1 MADPDLLDRWLDGEA
16 DPAALR
22 RWLAED
28 PERVRELL
36 RRARFRRDLGDLVR
50 SRAGREAYARR
61 RRWWVPT
68 AAAAAAVVGAAAT
81 APWWWP
87 APSSPGTEASG
98 IAGTRS
104 LDAQPDDPRPT
115 WRGGPAA
122 GEFVAGPGDT
132 LRWPDGSRI
141 DPAAGTRLLV
151 DAAGRPDLREGRVV
165 ATVQPRSEPFT
176 IAAGDGEV
184 VVLGTRFAVERD
196 ATAVQVQVETGR
208 VALGRGGERIQL
220 AAGAVGRLD
229 AAGVRALP
237 SAAWAVAPDA
247 AWTGLLR
254 AGGIAQVEKPEDSRR
269 FGGTVRWIASPE
281 WPTGAAT
288 LDARGTLVLDL
299 SAHRPASVSVT
310 LVLGRADDPAA
321 WHGNLQRDLPV
332 PVGDARFR
340 MDLSGFSAIAGAAP
354 AGRFTTV
361 VRRLTLTSGG
371 EDTGLVLRRAAL
383 EPGTL

>member
-1 MADPDLLDRWLDGEA
+1 MADPDLLDRWLDGDA
-16 DPAALR
+16 DPGTLD

-28 PERVRELL
+28 PARARELL

-61 RRWWVPT
+61 RRWWLP
-68 AAAAAAVVGAAAT
+68 AAAAAVVVGATAT

-87 APSSPGTEASG
+87 APSSPGTAASG
-98 IAGTRS
+98 FA
-104 LDAQPDDPRPT
+104 DARPT

-122 GEFVAGPGDT
+122 GALVAGPGDT

-141 DPAAGTRLLV
+141 DPDPGTILQV

-165 ATVQPRSEPFT
+165 ATVQPRSAPFT
-176 IAAGDGEV
+176 ITAGDGEV
-184 VVLGTRFAVERD
+184 AVLGTRFAVERD
-196 ATAVQVQVETGR
+196 AAAVQVQVETGR
-208 VALGRGGERIQL
+208 VALLRGGERIEL

-237 SAAWAVAPDA
+237 SAAWAAAPDA

-299 SAHRPASVSVT
+299 AVDRPASVSVT
-310 LVLGRADDPAA
+310 LVLGRADAPAA
-321 WHGNLQRDLPV
+321 WHGNLQRDLAV
-332 PVGDARFR
+332 PAGDGRFR
-340 MDLSGFSAIAGAAP
+340 MDLGGFSAIAGAAP
-354 AGRFTTV
+354 GGRFTTV

-383 EPGTL
+383 EPGPL